1 MSEYETEPRA
11 PAWKMALRLNFEAW
25 LEELPD
31 EAWEEG
37 GDVAEEEPVEKEKEV
52 ESIPDLMTFYGDL
65 AAAQVEQ
72 KKAHRRTAE
81 TLAQWGELMGKFD
94 RSQTELQARLQQD
107 KPRTVEQLPRGLA
120 LGLVELTDRLQRLTK
135 AWENP
140 PVREPR
146 WFRREDDTAWQE
158 RWRQMRDAWRILAE
172 HAERL
177 QAKAGLERRRTLGT
191 LFDPTTMT
199 AVETRPVTQG
209 PVDVVVEEGLAG
221 YFLRGEI
228 LRPAQVTVSI
238 AS

>member
-1 MSEYETEPRA
+1 MIDDEMEPRS
-11 PAWKMALRLNFEAW
+11 PDWKMALRVNFEAW
-25 LEELPD
+25 LAELPD
-31 EAWEEG
+31 EAWEDAGTGEG
-37 GDVAEEEPVEKEKEV
+37 EEEPAEAA
-52 ESIPDLMTFYGDL
+52 PDLMTFYGDL

-94 RSQTELQARLQQD
+94 RNQTELQARLQQD

-120 LGLVELTDRLQRLTK
+120 LGLVELTDRLQRLAK

-140 PVREPR
+140 PIQKRR
-146 WFRREDDTAWQE
+146 WLGPADDTAWQE
-158 RWRQMRDAWRILAE
+158 RWQQMQDAWRILSQ
-172 HAERL
+172 HAEL
-177 QAKAGLERRRTLGT
+177 FQAKAGLERRRTLGT
-191 LFDPTTMT
+191 PFDPTTMT

-228 LRPAQVTVSI
+228 LRPAQVTVSVP
-238 AS
+238 A